1 LIVVDA
7 SLFVAWLLN
16 ERDDDASDAF
26 WQALITQPVVVPAH
40 WPNEV
45 ANALRRA
52 VRTKRLP
59 AADVEPTARELFI
72 FDIKL
77 AAPPAAADIA
87 GLTMDALSADLSVYD
102 LQYVR
107 LARTFGI
114 ALATGDAA
122 MRLAAERMNVAL
134 FPKQL

>member
-16 ERDDDASDAF
+16 ERDDDASDTF
-26 WQALITQPVVVPAH
+26 WQALITQPAVVPAH

-77 AAPPAAADIA
+77 AAPPVAADIA
-87 GLTMDALSADLSVYD
+87 GLAMDALSADLSVYD
-102 LQYVR
+102 LQYIR
-107 LARTFGI
+107 LAQTFGI
-114 ALATGDAA
+114 PLATGDTA
-122 MRLAAERMNVAL
+122 MRRAAERMNVAL

>member
-1 LIVVDA
+1 MIVVDA

-16 ERDDDASDAF
+16 EQDDQSARAF
-26 WQALITQPVVVPAH
+26 WRDIATRRAIVPAH

-59 AADVEPTARELFI
+59 AEEIEWAVTELSH
-72 FDIKL
+72 FDISL
-77 AAPPAAADIA
+77 AAPPLAADIGKLA
-87 GLTMDALSADLSVYD
+87 KDALALDLSVYD

-107 LARTFGI
+107 LAQTLGVP
-114 ALATGDAA
+114 LATNDAA
-122 MRLAAERMNVAL
+122 MRRAAERVQVAL
-134 FPKQL
+134 YVHQR

>member
-16 ERDDDASDAF
+16 ERDDDASDTF
-26 WQALITQPVVVPAH
+26 WQALSTQPALVPAH

-52 VRTKRLP
+52 VRMKRLP
-59 AADVEPTARELFI
+59 AADIEPTARELFI

-77 AAPPAAADIA
+77 AAPPVAADIA
-87 GLTMDALSADLSVYD
+87 GLAMDALNADLSVYD
-102 LQYVR
+102 LQYIR

-114 ALATGDAA
+114 PLATGDAA
-122 MRLAAERMNVAL
+122 MRRAAQRMNVAL
-134 FPKQL
+134 FPKQP

>member
-16 ERDDDASDAF
+16 ERDEDASDTF
-26 WQALITQPVVVPAH
+26 WRTLLTQPAAVPAH

-52 VRTKRLP
+52 VRMKRLP

-77 AAPPAAADIA
+77 AAPPVAADIA
-87 GLTMDALSADLSVYD
+87 GLAMDALSVDLSVYD
-102 LQYVR
+102 LQYIR
-107 LARTFGI
+107 LAQTLGVP
-114 ALATGDAA
+114 LATGDAA
-122 MRLAAERMNVAL
+122 MRIAAERMNVTL
-134 FPKQL
+134 FPKQQ

>member
-1 LIVVDA
+1 MIVVDA

-16 ERDDDASDAF
+16 ERDEDASDTF
-26 WQALITQPVVVPAH
+26 WRTLLTQPAVVPAH

-52 VRTKRLP
+52 VRMKRLP

-77 AAPPAAADIA
+77 AAPPVATDIA
-87 GLTMDALSADLSVYD
+87 GLTKDALTADLSVYD
-102 LQYVR
+102 LQYIR
-107 LARTFGI
+107 LARTLAI
-114 ALATGDAA
+114 PLATVDAA
-122 MRLAAERMNVAL
+122 MRRAAERMNGAL
-134 FPKQL
+134 FPELL

>member
-7 SLFVAWLLN
+7 SLFVAWLLS
-16 ERDDDASDAF
+16 ERDDDASGTF
-26 WQALITQPVVVPAH
+26 WRSLMTQPAIVPAH

-59 AADVEPTARELFI
+59 AADIEPTARELFI

-77 AAPPAAADIA
+77 AAPPVAADIA
-87 GLTMDALSADLSVYD
+87 GLAMDALSVDLSVYD
-102 LQYVR
+102 LQYIR
-107 LARTFGI
+107 LAQTFGI
-114 ALATGDAA
+114 PLATGDAA
-122 MRLAAERMNVAL
+122 MRRAAERMNVAL